1 MYTYN
6 STSKTQPNKKIGTRS
21 ELTFV
26 QRKPTFGQQTYEKM
40 LNITNHQGNAS
51 QNHSE
56 TSPHTCQNGY
66 YQKEQITNIGKN
78 VKKRVVG
85 NVNWCSHY
93 GTQYGGSSKN

>member
-40 LNITNHQGNAS
+40 LNITNHQGNAN
-51 QNHSE
+51 QNHNEIS
-56 TSPHTCQNGY
+56 SHTCQNCY
-66 YQKEQITNIGKN
+66 YKKE
-78 VKKRVVG
+78 
-85 NVNWCSHY
+85 
-93 GTQYGGSSKN
+93 SK